1 MPDTDSDPIRPHND
15 ESAAK
20 QIVDTGRDTGLGETP
35 GGGGLGGASAADALG
50 GSQRAPEGTS
60 PNSPI
65 DIPTPEQEGERST
78 EEREAQLRS
87 LADGAPEPDRS
98 SR

>member
-1 MPDTDSDPIRPHND
+1 MPDTDPIIRPRD
-15 ESAAK
+15 DDSAAK
-20 QIVDTGRDTGLGETP
+20 QVADTGRATGLGETP

-50 GSQRAPEGTS
+50 GSQRAPTGTS

-65 DIPTPEQEGERST
+65 DTHTPAQDGERST

-87 LADGAPEPDRS
+87 LAEGASEPDRS